1 MSFKNLLL
9 IACITTLLSLPSLTQ
24 AEELASARR
33 DQLLFKRLIS
43 QRIELHQLYLQA
55 LEEGVN
61 QLKKEGEISLGV
73 QDAILRHREEKDRI
87 KRRLISLSLRHG
99 WEIPELPETGLMAP
113 QANLELEKVFQPA
126 RALVKARLRQK
137 AASFIAHIELPRLTP
152 REGG

>member
-1 MSFKNLLL
+1 MFSKNLIL
-9 IACITTLLSLPSLTQ
+9 IACITTLLSLPSLAQ

-33 DQLLFKRLIS
+33 DQLLFKRLLS
-43 QRIELHQLYLQA
+43 QRTEVHRLYLQA
-55 LEEGVN
+55 LEEGMN
-61 QLKKEGEISLGV
+61 QLKEEGEISLGV

-113 QANLELEKVFQPA
+113 QANLELDKVFQPA
-126 RALVKARLRQK
+126 RALIKARLRQY
-137 AASFIAHIELPRLTP
+137 AASFIVYIELPRLTL